1 MVGEKIFLLEG
12 VKEIHSDTVFL
23 MGRSYTK
30 LPIGFFKYSMMKG
43 IGTTHDHH
51 HLDSLNLLS

>member
-12 VKEIHSDTVFL
+12 VKEIQSDTIFL
-23 MGRSYTK
+23 MGRSYMK
-30 LPIGFFKYSMMKG
+30 LPIGFFKYSMMNG
-43 IGTTHDHH
+43 IGTAHDHH

>member
-23 MGRSYTK
+23 MGRSYKK
-30 LPIGFFKYSMMKG
+30 LHTGFFKYSMMNG
-43 IGTTHDHH
+43 IGTAHDHH